1 MTLRR
6 TQPLAVGHLI
16 SPMVI
21 ANFINLLSRV
31 LSRLKV
37 AGRFAMSPLRTKLG
51 AL

>member
-6 TQPLAVGHLI
+6 TQPLEAGHLI

-21 ANFINLLSRV
+21 VNFTNSLSRV

-37 AGRFAMSPLRTKLG
+37 AVHCVMSPLRTKPG